1 MKKQMII
8 VLITI
13 LVVIALVLCIGL
25 GIKNSKRDENTD
37 NSEKNEIEKVEEKAD
52 EDTEKID
59 EISEININQAID
71 YIKVNM
77 NIPIEEIDSEVISD
91 IAYYG
96 SYLKKLGEKYSVDSE
111 NEIFKLGENA
121 LEYAKE
127 ISGKTVEELLAER
140 DRVERTKE
148 IVNDIETERITKY
161 DELKG
166 KVTDSINQI
175 EENKENLI
183 KEFNKKIKKDENTE
197 NIVE

>member
-140 DRVERTKE
+140 DRIERTKE
-148 IVNDIETERITKY
+148 IINDIETERITKY
-161 DELKG
+161 DELKE

>member
-1 MKKQMII
+1 MKKQMIT

-13 LVVIALVLCIGL
+13 LVVIALVLCICL
-25 GIKNSKRDENTD
+25 GIKNSKKDENTD

-52 EDTEKID
+52 EDTEKIN

-71 YIKVNM
+71 YIKVNT

-127 ISGKTVEELLAER
+127 ISGKTIEELLAER
-140 DRVERTKE
+140 ERIERTKE

-161 DELKG
+161 DELKE

-175 EENKENLI
+175 EQNKENLI
-183 KEFNKKIKKDENTE
+183 KEFNQKIKKDENTE